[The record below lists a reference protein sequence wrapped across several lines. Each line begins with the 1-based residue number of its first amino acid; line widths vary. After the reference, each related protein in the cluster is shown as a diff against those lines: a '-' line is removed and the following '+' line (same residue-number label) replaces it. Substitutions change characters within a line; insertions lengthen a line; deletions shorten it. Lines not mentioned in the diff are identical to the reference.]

1 MRQAREGDMSS
12 PVAREKAVFCQAVEI
27 ADPEQRRQFLD
38 QACGADKALRAQV
51 ERLLA
56 LSQSAGDIFKG
67 CAPALAAAPADA
79 DHAVSAAEST
89 LEAEVPETRRIGA
102 YKLLQKL
109 GEGGCG
115 VVYMAEQEQPIR
127 RRVALKIIKLGMDTR
142 NVIARFE
149 AERQALALMDH
160 PNIARVL
167 DAGATE
173 TGRPYFVME
182 LVYGVKITD
191 YCDQNRVSMRER
203 LELFI
208 QVCNAVQHAHQKGII
223 HRDLKP
229 SNIMVTMHDGIP
241 VPKVIDFGIAKATE
255 QRLTDKTLFTS
266 YAHMMGTPAY
276 MSPEQM
282 ELSGLN
288 LDTRS
293 DIYSLGVL
301 LYELLTGRTPF
312 DTADLLKLGVE
323 ELRRTIC
330 ERDPLSPSAK
340 LKTLNN
346 DELTK
351 TARRLQVEAP
361 RLVSQL
367 RGDLDW
373 IVLKCLEKDRTRRYA
388 TANALAMDIERYMH
402 EEAVLARPPSQ
413 LYRLQKLVRRNR
425 IVVLSGATAAA
436 ALLLGSIIS
445 TCLFIKEREALH
457 SAVVARREAETA
469 SAKEAELRHAAE
481 SRETVKEIS
490 LLMAQNHYEQA
501 DKLLGRVPL
510 EKPSSETEALL
521 RILGDWNAINGRW
534 PRAIQRF
541 ASLTKLDSPGNLQ
554 VSPDDL
560 RLGTALLES
569 GKRDDYERFRQE
581 MVSRFGAAGSGTNS
595 LPDQLITCCLL
606 LPGNPQLLRSLERA
620 ADAAENAFSQATA
633 SRSPR
638 IASSLALLEYRRGN
652 DLKATT
658 LSAHCLSSPNCDAAQ
673 AALAHVIQAM
683 AYWRLDQCPEGFTE
697 MSRAQERIDLAFSN
711 ELNLNPNNDPAQ
723 NWFDWAIARILLH
736 ECQEQLL
743 ESDRSLARM
752 TVPPPSVESATKY
765 RVLGQWHAV
774 RQEWRDAA
782 ERLGA
787 LVEVD
792 RLDTWDTITL
802 DYFKLSLALI
812 EVGRRDD
819 FTRFREEMVARYGRP
834 TNATAANRV
843 IKSSLLLPAPR
854 QFLEL
859 LEPHARACEEVIDN
873 SSVYVAAWSSLS
885 LALLEYRKGNY
896 ARASDLC
903 RKCLAYPESNAPWA
917 TTAQL
922 ILAMSY
928 WQLHQYR
935 EAVPKMIEAQAQI
948 DNVFRNGLNPNPS
961 NDPEQHW
968 FDWVLARILLRE
980 CEEQVLQAD
989 RSLAPAGVA
998 PGSLASAA
1006 DYRALGEWHALR
1018 QEWPKAAEWFGAL
1031 LKVNQLEHWD
1041 IATLDYLACGA
1052 VLAESGDRRRFE
1064 DFRDEAILRFKGAD
1078 IQAAAER
1085 IIKISLLQP
1094 ADGKVLAALAP
1105 LTEVA
1110 ARPFA
1115 RADEG
1120 PEIIAFREA
1129 WRAISL
1135 ALLEYR
1141 SGRYAKAIEWCRSSL
1156 ACRQDI
1162 PVRTGTAHLILA
1174 MSLERGGKHEAAL
1187 SELEQ
1192 ARKIIESGFD
1202 TGLKQGRWDRG
1213 LWFDWVFARVL
1224 LQQAKELLEAPP
1236 EAAAK
1241 VQ

>member
-1 MRQAREGDMSS
+1 M
-12 PVAREKAVFCQAVEI
+12 
-27 ADPEQRRQFLD
+27 
-38 QACGADKALRAQV
+38 
-51 ERLLA
+51 
-56 LSQSAGDIFKG
+56 
-67 CAPALAAAPADA
+67 
-79 DHAVSAAEST
+79 
-89 LEAEVPETRRIGA
+89 
-102 YKLLQKL
+102 
-109 GEGGCG
+109 
-115 VVYMAEQEQPIR
+115 
-127 RRVALKIIKLGMDTR
+127 
-142 NVIARFE
+142 
-149 AERQALALMDH
+149 
-160 PNIARVL
+160 
-167 DAGATE
+167 
-173 TGRPYFVME
+173 
-182 LVYGVKITD
+182 
-191 YCDQNRVSMRER
+191 
-203 LELFI
+203 
-208 QVCNAVQHAHQKGII
+208 
-223 HRDLKP
+223 
-229 SNIMVTMHDGIP
+229 
-241 VPKVIDFGIAKATE
+241 
-255 QRLTDKTLFTS
+255 
-266 YAHMMGTPAY
+266 
-276 MSPEQM
+276 
-282 ELSGLN
+282 
-288 LDTRS
+288 
-293 DIYSLGVL
+293 
-301 LYELLTGRTPF
+301 
-312 DTADLLKLGVE
+312 
-323 ELRRTIC
+323 
-330 ERDPLSPSAK
+330 
-340 LKTLNN
+340 
-346 DELTK
+346 
-351 TARRLQVEAP
+351 
-361 RLVSQL
+361 
-367 RGDLDW
+367 
-373 IVLKCLEKDRTRRYA
+373 
-388 TANALAMDIERYMH
+388 
-402 EEAVLARPPSQ
+402 
-413 LYRLQKLVRRNR
+413 
-425 IVVLSGATAAA
+425 

-633 SRSPR
+633 SRAPR

-1018 QEWPKAAEWFGAL
+1018 QEWLKAAEWFGAL

-1162 PVRTGTAHLILA
+1162 PVRTATAHLILA